1 MDASRGM
8 DVSRNKQQNEVNDK
22 LAAGI
27 FNLCDKAKKRS
38 AVMY

>member
-8 DVSRNKQQNEVNDK
+8 DVSRNKQNIVNDK